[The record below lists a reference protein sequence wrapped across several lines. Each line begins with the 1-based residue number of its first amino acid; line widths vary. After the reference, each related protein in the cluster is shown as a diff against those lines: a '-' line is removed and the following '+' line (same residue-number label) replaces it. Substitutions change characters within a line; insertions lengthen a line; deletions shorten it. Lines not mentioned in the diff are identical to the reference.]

1 MWFGKPGD
9 PSVIP
14 PLLLAYGI
22 ATIGV
27 EFATVF
33 NNAMMPTLVPP
44 DQIGRL
50 SGTGWA
56 TGYIGGILSLILVLG
71 FLAANPETGRTLF
84 GLMPL
89 FGLDPVTH
97 QGDRIT
103 GPLTGI
109 WFIVFVL
116 PMFLLTPDYPAKR
129 RIGEALR
136 EGLGELKQ
144 TLGELPK
151 QKSLAAFLL
160 ANMIYTDGL
169 VSLFAFGGIY
179 AAGTF
184 GWHTIQIGTF
194 GIMLAIAGTF
204 GAWLGGKLDDRLG
217 PKRVIAGSMLILLF
231 AIVAIL
237 LVDKD
242 SILFVKVAPPA
253 PGGAL
258 FSGAAERAYL
268 VLGCLIGA
276 AGGPLQAASRTLLI
290 RLAPK
295 DRIAQYFGLFALTGK
310 VTSFIGPLLIGV
322 ITAVTASQKAGMAV
336 LVVFFVAGLALLAR
350 VRDDDNRMPGALPE
364 ARGLTAVAPIERI
377 HGDRADGARH
387 AGADLAVRLF
397 LVIAEEH
404 VAMIDLA
411 VDGNDVDRTDA
422 AFAALAVRHHL
433 EAGLV
438 ERIQHRP
445 VFGNHDLP
453 AGIIDPDPERLRRQ
467 QPAGAEGLVA
477 QIGRRA
483 SGRRPATPRR
493 VEQAHR
499 AADGRHAHPAA
510 ATESPV
516 EIDPVAFVAGVDDQA
531 VAEQFGQFIEIGG
544 VAP

>member
-1 MWFGKPGD
+1 MAVIATDARVAGIQQKYPPRAAVISWIFFDWAAQPYFTLITTFVFAPYFATHVAPDAASGQSLWGFATAAAGLLIALLSPVLGAIADASGRRKPWIAAFGAMLVIGSSLMWFGKPGD

-14 PLLLAYGI
+14 PLLLAYGL
-22 ATIGV
+22 ATIGA

-71 FLAANPETGRTLF
+71 FLAASPETGRTLF

-97 QGDRIT
+97 QGDRIS

-129 RIGEALR
+129 RIGEAVR

-144 TLGELPK
+144 TLAELPK

-160 ANMIYTDGL
+160 ANMIYTDAL

-184 GWHTIQIGTF
+184 GWNTIQIGTF
-194 GIMLAIAGTF
+194 GIILAIAGTF
-204 GAWLGGKLDDRLG
+204 GAWLGGKLDDKLG
-217 PKRVIAGSMLILLF
+217 PKRVIAGSMMLLLF

-242 SILFVKVAPPA
+242 SILFIKVAPPA

-258 FSGAAERAYL
+258 FAAAAERAYL
-268 VLGCLIGA
+268 LLGCLIGA

-290 RLAPK
+290 RMAPK
-295 DRIAQYFGLFALTGK
+295 DRVAQYFGLFALTGK
-310 VTSFIGPLLIGV
+310 VTSFVGPLLIGA

-336 LVVFFVAGLALLAR
+336 LVLFFVAGLALLAR
-350 VRDDDNRMPGALPE
+350 VRD
-364 ARGLTAVAPIERI
+364 
-377 HGDRADGARH
+377 
-387 AGADLAVRLF
+387 
-397 LVIAEEH
+397 
-404 VAMIDLA
+404 
-411 VDGNDVDRTDA
+411 
-422 AFAALAVRHHL
+422 
-433 EAGLV
+433 
-438 ERIQHRP
+438 
-445 VFGNHDLP
+445 
-453 AGIIDPDPERLRRQ
+453 
-467 QPAGAEGLVA
+467 
-477 QIGRRA
+477 
-483 SGRRPATPRR
+483 
-493 VEQAHR
+493 
-499 AADGRHAHPAA
+499 
-510 ATESPV
+510 
-516 EIDPVAFVAGVDDQA
+516 
-531 VAEQFGQFIEIGG
+531 
-544 VAP
+544 

>member
-1 MWFGKPGD
+1 MAMAATDASGAGAQPIYPGRAAVISWIFFDWAAQPYFTLITTFVFAPYFATHVASDPASGQALWGFATAAAGLLIALMSPVLGAIADSSGRRKPWIATFGALLVIGSCLMWFGRPGD
-9 PSVIP
+9 AAVIP

-22 ATIGV
+22 ATIGA

-33 NNAMMPTLVPP
+33 NNAMMPSLVPP
-44 DQIGRL
+44 EQIGRL

-84 GLMPL
+84 GIMPL

-97 QGDRIT
+97 QGDRIS

-129 RIGEALR
+129 PVREALR
-136 EGLGELKQ
+136 EGIIELKA

-151 QKSLAAFLL
+151 RKSMAAFLL

-184 GWHTIQIGTF
+184 GWHTIQIGSF
-194 GIMLAIAGTF
+194 GILLAIAGTF
-204 GAWLGGKLDDRLG
+204 GAWLGGKLDDSLG
-217 PKRVIAGSMLILLF
+217 PKRVIAISLLVLLMS
-231 AIVAIL
+231 IVAIL

-242 SILFVKVAPPA
+242 SILFIKVAPPE

-268 VLGCLIGA
+268 VLGCLIGG

-290 RLAPK
+290 HLAPK

-322 ITAVTASQKAGMAV
+322 VTAVTASQKAGMAM

-350 VRDDDNRMPGALPE
+350 VE
-364 ARGLTAVAPIERI
+364 E
-377 HGDRADGARH
+377 DR
-387 AGADLAVRLF
+387 
-397 LVIAEEH
+397 
-404 VAMIDLA
+404 
-411 VDGNDVDRTDA
+411 
-422 AFAALAVRHHL
+422 
-433 EAGLV
+433 
-438 ERIQHRP
+438 
-445 VFGNHDLP
+445 
-453 AGIIDPDPERLRRQ
+453 
-467 QPAGAEGLVA
+467 
-477 QIGRRA
+477 
-483 SGRRPATPRR
+483 S
-493 VEQAHR
+493 
-499 AADGRHAHPAA
+499 
-510 ATESPV
+510 
-516 EIDPVAFVAGVDDQA
+516 
-531 VAEQFGQFIEIGG
+531 
-544 VAP
+544 